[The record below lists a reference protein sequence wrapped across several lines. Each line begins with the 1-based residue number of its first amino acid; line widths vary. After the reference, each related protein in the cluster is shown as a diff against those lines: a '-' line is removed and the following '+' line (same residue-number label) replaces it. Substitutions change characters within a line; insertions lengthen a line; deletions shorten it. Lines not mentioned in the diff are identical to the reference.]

1 MNGQESAGGQVG
13 TAQPLSIPEPKV
25 RKSLLWFG
33 VLGPPLA
40 WVAQLFVDYYLSSL
54 RCAPGFTWVRWVGT
68 SGFTILIVVTT
79 VIAALIAIA
88 AGLGS
93 WATWRK
99 LNTSITETAEGKT
112 GRTAFMALGG
122 MLLSLYFLLLIIV
135 SGVPDAMLGCAV

>member
-1 MNGQESAGGQVG
+1 MNGQESASGQAG
-13 TAQPLSIPEPKV
+13 TAQPLSIPEPKA

-68 SGFTILIVVTT
+68 SGFTILIVVAT

-88 AGLGS
+88 AGLGA
-93 WATWRK
+93 WTIWRK
-99 LNTSITETAEGKT
+99 LNTSVAATAEGAT
-112 GRTAFMALGG
+112 GRVPFMALGG